1 MRRTKE
7 DAQQTRK
14 SLLDAALSVFS
25 QKGFAATR
33 LEDVASAA
41 GVTRGAIYH
50 HFGDKAGLFM
60 ALIDEASQQGG
71 RVIEAAIEAGGSF
84 VDITRR
90 ILIDSLRLLE
100 ENTRFRQVMALT
112 LFKTGDSPELMD
124 FQRLRSEQAQTQVDS
139 IAIFFQAGI
148 QQGELRADLDPALA
162 ARAFL
167 AFQNGLSMLWL
178 ANPRVFSIK
187 ESAAQFSQVFLH
199 GIVLK

>member
-7 DAQQTRK
+7 DAQLTRQ

-33 LEDVASAA
+33 LEDVAGVA

-50 HFGDKAGLFM
+50 HFGGKAGLFI

-71 RVIEAAIEAGGSF
+71 RVIEAAIKSGGSF
-84 VDITRR
+84 VDITHR

-100 ENTRFRQVMALT
+100 ENTRFRQVMALM
-112 LFKTGDSPELMD
+112 LFKTGDSPDLVD
-124 FQRLRSEQAQTQVDS
+124 FQRLRSEQARTQVDS
-139 IAIFFQAGI
+139 IAGFFQAGI
-148 QQGELRADLDPALA
+148 RQGELRADLDPAVA

-167 AFQNGLSMLWL
+167 AYQNGLSMLWL
-178 ANPRVFSIK
+178 ANQRAFSIK
-187 ESAAQFSQVFLH
+187 ETAAQFSQVFLH
-199 GIVLK
+199 GIV